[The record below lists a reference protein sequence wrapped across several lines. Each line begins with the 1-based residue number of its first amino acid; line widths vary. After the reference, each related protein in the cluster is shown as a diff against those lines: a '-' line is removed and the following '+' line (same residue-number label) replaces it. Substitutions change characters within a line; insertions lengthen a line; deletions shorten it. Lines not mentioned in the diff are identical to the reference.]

1 MRLITKAAPKQGK
14 ESQYTKTPKFNYD
27 RLARLIEK
35 LEAQVI
41 NPIGDP
47 DE

>member
-1 MRLITKAAPKQGK
+1 MTTFPVLPEWP